1 MGMAFDRSGRLYVV
15 ELAANRVAVVT
26 LTGTRRDS
34 P

>member
-26 LTGTRRDS
+26 LGGGRDS